1 MSPREM
7 PRETS
12 AEASRRH
19 RRCVWD
25 QVKTVSWY
33 TTEGQSPK
41 TVAARSRKPSSVSG
55 HKFAGF
61 APRLPMPWDDHLACK
76 LKAIKLLWVGS
87 LNH

>member
-1 MSPREM
+1 MSPRVM

-12 AEASRRH
+12 AEARRRH

-41 TVAARSRKPSSVSG
+41 TVAARSRKPSGVSG
-55 HKFAGF
+55 HEFAGL
-61 APRLPMPWDDHLACK
+61 AP
-76 LKAIKLLWVGS
+76 S
-87 LNH
+87 LSIAAG